1 MKFDYGLDLVDS
13 TVNRQEFIDRAAVV
27 PDMYPHAVVVDTRE
41 IELVRRQTVL
51 INMKISVISLRMDF
65 DLQRDY
71 VL

>member
-1 MKFDYGLDLVDS
+1 MDS
-13 TVNRQEFIDRAAVV
+13 LRAIRTVSPRVNRVLTVTVRLN
-27 PDMYPHAVVVDTRE
+27 PHAVVVDTRE